1 MNKVATR
8 PVDALKNLLD
18 SEIVKGQL
26 QNALSNNAPLFTA
39 SIIDLFATDNNL
51 QQCAPGAIVAEALK
65 AAFLKLPIAKTLG
78 FAYIIPYKGRPSFQ
92 LGYKGLV
99 QLAKRSGIYIKL
111 NASWIY
117 KGEIIEVD
125 RLTGDIISITGE
137 PDGSGE
143 IIGYFA
149 YFKETNGFEKSLFRT
164 KDEAEAH
171 AQKYSASYRA
181 KKKIWKDNPHEM
193 HRKGVLKALLSQWG
207 TLSIEIATAI
217 DYDIS
222 GDSAIECDWSDI
234 TDQHTIESSI
244 GKEEVGTSL
253 ADLVQGKVEK
263 PETKEAETV
272 EGVSCPNV
280 NGDLVP
286 AIKCGNCPSRPG
298 CPSWTDEAGS
308 DQQQERMGDPPPHFG

>member
-78 FAYIIPYKGRPSFQ
+78 FAYIIPYNGRPSFQ
-92 LGYKGLV
+92 LGYKGIV
-99 QLAKRSGIYIKL
+99 QLAKRSGIYIKI
-111 NASWIY
+111 NADWIY
-117 KGEIIEVD
+117 RGEIIEVD

-234 TDQHTIESSI
+234 TNQRTVESSI
-244 GKEEVGTSL
+244 GKEEVGPSL
-253 ADLVQGKVEK
+253 ADLAQGKAQE
-263 PETKEAETV
+263 PEFVDTQATQTI
-272 EGVSCPNV
+272 SCPDA
-280 NGDLVP
+280 GDQHVDISACNDP
-286 AIKCGNCPSRPG
+286 Q
-298 CPSWTDEAGS
+298 EAK
-308 DQQQERMGDPPPHFG
+308 QQERMGDPPPTF